1 MPSLTPTYQPELV
14 ALSFLIACLAG
25 YATLSLA
32 AGAGAARRA
41 SWVWLGGSALILG
54 FGIWAMHFIGMLA
67 LKAPVPMAYALPTTL
82 LSWLAAV
89 LAAALALHF
98 VHRREV
104 GPRELMS
111 GGVLLGLSITSMHY
125 LGMHALRF
133 GGHVEYDPWGV
144 ALSVLVAVGAAT
156 AALWLGLRVRVTA
169 PTHQERWRLGGAM
182 VLGLAIASMHYTGMH
197 AAHFHLD
204 GMAAGDTTGVLSS
217 VGLARSVAL
226 VAVTLLGMAVW
237 ALLMNERI
245 TSHVARSAELQR
257 LNGELERRVAER
269 TEALE
274 HAHAELLAYAVA
286 LSHELAEPTRRA
298 AGVTQ
303 LLERTLGNTA
313 DPRVQRYLALLRQE
327 VDSMGTHVAQLRQ
340 LPFFQGTPA
349 RFEEVSLGV
358 LVRQVRSDLEPLLRG
373 RRVQWNM
380 DELPRVRG
388 DIMLLRLA
396 LTEVFAATLDAAGN
410 VPQPRIEVWA
420 ERQEGEVVVSV
431 RHTCPADGADGAVP
445 SPLRAGERIGLASA
459 RRILHQHG
467 GSLEMEPGLMRM
479 RLPADP
485 AVKVRQGDGA
495 GAAAY
500 QPA

>member
-1 MPSLTPTYQPELV
+1 MPFLTPSYQPELV

-41 SWVWLGGSALILG
+41 SWAWLGGSALILG

-67 LKAPVPMAYALPTTL
+67 LRVPVPMAYALPTTL
-82 LSWLAAV
+82 LSWLAAT
-89 LAAALALHF
+89 LALHTI
-98 VHRREV
+98 HRPRV
-104 GPRELMS
+104 GPRELAR

-133 GGHVEYDPWGV
+133 GGHVEYDPGGV

-156 AALWLGLRVRVTA
+156 AALWLGLRVRVAA
-169 PTHQERWRLGGAM
+169 PAHQERWRLGGAL
-182 VLGLAIASMHYTGMH
+182 VLGLAISSMHYTGMH

-204 GMAAGDTTGVLSS
+204 GMGGAGAMSGVLSS
-217 VGLARSVAL
+217 VGLARGVAL
-226 VAVTLLGMAVW
+226 VAVTLLGTAVW
-237 ALLMNERI
+237 ALLMNDRV

-274 HAHAELLAYAVA
+274 QAHAELLAYAVA
-286 LSHELAEPTRRA
+286 VSHDLAEPTRRA
-298 AGVTQ
+298 AGVTH
-303 LLERTLGNTA
+303 LLERALGEAA

-340 LPFFQGTPA
+340 LPFFQGAPA
-349 RFEEVSLGV
+349 RFEGVSLGV

-373 RRVQWNM
+373 RRVQWVM
-380 DELPRVRG
+380 DELPRARG
-388 DIMLLRLA
+388 DVMLLRLA
-396 LTEVFAATLDAAGN
+396 LTEVFAAALDAAGN

-420 ERQEGEVVVSV
+420 ERQEGEVVVFI
-431 RHTCPADGADGAVP
+431 RHTHPAGAADGLA
-445 SPLRAGERIGLASA
+445 PLRAGERIGLASA

-467 GSLEMEPGLMRM
+467 GGLETGDGLTRL
-479 RLPADP
+479 RLPADTE
-485 AVKVRQGDGA
+485 VKVRRGDG
-495 GAAAY
+495 GEAALC